1 MANTD
6 LQQQTLLRTPTG
18 ASRVA
23 SFAQFDPNLGTLT
36 GISLTL
42 GVDVMAAAA
51 IENYAPVTSHFSLS
65 FSGLISVQTP
75 NGTIMLEGEAR
86 PSTTVTLGAYDG
98 IADFLG
104 QSGTFVG
111 GVSLE
116 TLASGN
122 FTPTGADLAAFL
134 GTGTVD
140 LTVLSKG
147 STVQEGPAN
156 FLAAVMTDAGARIGL
171 QYEFIPG
178 PGTSTTGGGVLTN
191 VGNIGGGFPFTF
203 AGAITSA
210 AQAFTLPMAL
220 SGWEQSIDVARFDA
234 SLGTLLAVNVGFVVD
249 AASAFSVENLSA
261 DAATVTAH
269 DAVNLDVVSQGATVH
284 LFSVQ
289 QPTAIPPGTVVAN
302 SVGGGTGSFVVSP
315 GITLAPNDG
324 VLDFGGASGRQDVAI
339 TAIDDFLSVGQVTNA
354 DLLGRFIGTGVE
366 SLNIG
371 TAGRSEVRGG
381 GNMLTAFHQQVGAT
395 VSVSYVYSAAVACFA
410 AGTRIATPEGMVAV
424 EALRVGQV
432 VSLLDGAS
440 APIVWIGHRDVACD
454 SHPQPASV
462 RPIRIAAGAFAPGV
476 PARDLF
482 LSPDHAVFTDG
493 VLIPARYL
501 VNDTSV
507 TQVSVARIRYFHIEL
522 PAHAAVLAEGL
533 PTESFLDCCGRSAF
547 ANGGAVIQAH
557 PDFAARRWEA
567 EGFAPLVV
575 TGPILAA
582 VRTRLYERA
591 RAFGLAA

>member
-51 IENYAPVTSHFSLS
+51 IENYAPVTSGFSLS
-65 FSGLISVQTP
+65 FSGLVSVQTP
-75 NGTIMLEGEAR
+75 IGTIMLEGEAR

-203 AGAITSA
+203 AGAVTSA

-289 QPTAIPPGTVVAN
+289 QPTNPA
-302 SVGGGTGSFVVSP
+302 

-354 DLLGRFIGTGVE
+354 DLLSRFIGTGVE
-366 SLNIG
+366 LLNIG

-381 GNMLTAFHQQVGAT
+381 GNMLTAFRQQVGAT

-454 SHPQPASV
+454 SHPRPDSV
-462 RPIRIAAGAFAPGV
+462 RPIRIAAGAFAAGV

-507 TQVSVARIRYFHIEL
+507 TQVPVARIRYFHIEL

-547 ANGGAVIQAH
+547 ANGGAVVQAH

-582 VRTRLYERA
+582 VRTRLSDRA
-591 RAFGLAA
+591 KVFRSAA

>member
-51 IENYAPVTSHFSLS
+51 IENYAPVTSRFSLS
-65 FSGLISVQTP
+65 FSGLVSVQTP

-203 AGAITSA
+203 AGAVTSA

-289 QPTAIPPGTVVAN
+289 QPTNPA
-302 SVGGGTGSFVVSP
+302 

-324 VLDFGGASGRQDVAI
+324 VLDFGGASGRQDVPI

-354 DLLGRFIGTGVE
+354 DLLSRFIGTGVE

-381 GNMLTAFHQQVGAT
+381 GNMLTAFRQQVGAT

-424 EALRVGQV
+424 EALRVGQA

-454 SHPQPASV
+454 HHPRPASV

-482 LSPDHAVFTDG
+482 LSPDHAVFTDE

-507 TQVSVARIRYFHIEL
+507 TQVPVARIRYFHIEL

-547 ANGGAVIQAH
+547 ANGGAVVQAH

-582 VRTRLYERA
+582 VRTRLCERA

>member
-36 GISLTL
+36 GIRLTL

-51 IENYAPVTSHFSLS
+51 IENYAPVTSRFSLS
-65 FSGLISVQTP
+65 FSGQVSVQTP

-122 FTPTGADLAAFL
+122 FTPNGADLAAFL

-178 PGTSTTGGGVLTN
+178 PGTSTTGGSVTTGLVN
-191 VGNIGGGFPFTF
+191 VISGFPFTF
-203 AGAITSA
+203 AGAVTST

-289 QPTAIPPGTVVAN
+289 QPTNPPD
-302 SVGGGTGSFVVSP
+302 
-315 GITLAPNDG
+315 ITLAPNDG
-324 VLDFGGASGRQDVAI
+324 VLDFGGASGRQDVPI

-354 DLLGRFIGTGVE
+354 GLLSRFIGTGVE

-371 TAGRSEVRGG
+371 TAGQSEVRGG
-381 GNMLTAFHQQVGAT
+381 GNMLTAFRQQVGAT

-424 EALRVGQV
+424 EALRVGQA

-454 SHPQPASV
+454 SHPRPASV
-462 RPIRIAAGAFAPGV
+462 QPIRIAAGAFAPGV

-493 VLIPARYL
+493 VLIPARTL

-507 TQVSVARIRYFHIEL
+507 TQVPVARIRYFHIEL

-547 ANGGAVIQAH
+547 ANGGGVVQAH
-557 PDFAARRWEA
+557 PDFAARRREA

-582 VRTRLYERA
+582 VRTRLSDRA
-591 RAFGLAA
+591 KVFRSAA

>member
-51 IENYAPVTSHFSLS
+51 IENYAPVTSRFSLS

-75 NGTIMLEGEAR
+75 NGTPMLEGEAR

-122 FTPTGADLAAFL
+122 FTPNGADLAAFL
-134 GTGTVD
+134 GTGSVD

-289 QPTAIPPGTVVAN
+289 QPTNPA
-302 SVGGGTGSFVVSP
+302 

-354 DLLGRFIGTGVE
+354 DLLSRFIGTGVE

-381 GNMLTAFHQQVGAT
+381 GNMLTAFRQQVGAT

-440 APIVWIGHRDVACD
+440 APIVWIGQRDVACD
-454 SHPQPASV
+454 SHPRPASV

-501 VNDTSV
+501 VNHTSV
-507 TQVSVARIRYFHIEL
+507 TQVPVARIRYFHIEL
-522 PAHAAVLAEGL
+522 PAHAAVLAAGL

-547 ANGGAVIQAH
+547 ANGGGVVQAH

-582 VRTRLYERA
+582 VRTRLCERA

>member
-51 IENYAPVTSHFSLS
+51 IENYAPVTSRFSLS
-65 FSGLISVQTP
+65 FSGLVSVQTP
-75 NGTIMLEGEAR
+75 IGTIMLEGEAR

-178 PGTSTTGGGVLTN
+178 AGTSTTGGGVLTN

-203 AGAITSA
+203 AGAVTSA

-269 DAVNLDVVSQGATVH
+269 DAVNLDVVSQGTTIH

-289 QPTAIPPGTVVAN
+289 QPTNPA
-302 SVGGGTGSFVVSP
+302 

-324 VLDFGGASGRQDVAI
+324 VLDFGGASGRQDVPI

-354 DLLGRFIGTGVE
+354 DLLSRFIGTGVE

-371 TAGRSEVRGG
+371 TAGRSEFRGG
-381 GNMLTAFHQQVGAT
+381 GNMLTAFRQQVGAT

-410 AGTRIATPEGMVAV
+410 VGTRIATPEGMVAV
-424 EALRVGQV
+424 EALRVGQA

-454 SHPQPASV
+454 HHPRPASV
-462 RPIRIAAGAFAPGV
+462 LPIRIAAGAFAPGV

-501 VNDTSV
+501 VYDTSV
-507 TQVSVARIRYFHIEL
+507 TQVPVARIRYFHIEL

-547 ANGGAVIQAH
+547 ANGGAVVQAH

-582 VRTRLYERA
+582 VRTRLCERA